1 MALTWNSS
9 STATSNS
16 PIPNRPITATTKLT
30 PFTSSSMPMVSR
42 TLPETVSMPTP
53 ASPKPMASDTSVLT
67 GGEPPMPTK
76 LAKARKYTAKY
87 SAGPNASATLATQE
101 ADTVMSTTPQS
112 APKAA
117 EPKAV
122 ASAVVGLPSR
132 AIGYPSKVVATEEGS
147 PGMLNRIEVTEP
159 PNSAPQYIEESRI
172 IADTGCMPKVSGNSS
187 DTPLGAPRPG
197 NTPTRMPSRTPI
209 NIRKI

>member
-1 MALTWNSS
+1 MKEAAVGPPGVMPIQQPMAALRNSTQPYRGRPMSVRKTSRHSTLEEIALMWNSS

-16 PIPNRPITATTKLT
+16 PIPNRPMTATTKLM

-42 TLPETVSMPTP
+42 TLPETVSIPTA
-53 ASPKPMASDTSVLT
+53 ASANPIARDTSVLI

-87 SAGPNASATLATQE
+87 SGGPKANATFATQD
-101 ADTVMSTTPQS
+101 ADSVIRTTPAS

-132 AIGYPSKVVATEEGS
+132 AIG
-147 PGMLNRIEVTEP
+147 
-159 PNSAPQYIEESRI
+159 
-172 IADTGCMPKVSGNSS
+172 
-187 DTPLGAPRPG
+187 
-197 NTPTRMPSRTPI
+197 
-209 NIRKI
+209 